1 MSLFSVRLPSS
12 VSLCFLSEGAKSL
25 PHAVAGVEKLYSRVT
40 DEDHELMTPEEY
52 TAYFEIFQARSE
64 G

>member
-1 MSLFSVRLPSS
+1 MVGFFFLPRCFDMLIYNFFSL
-12 VSLCFLSEGAKSL
+12 
-25 PHAVAGVEKLYSRVT
+25 VAGEPKPYSQIT

>member
-1 MSLFSVRLPSS
+1 MYVLTLVTLP
-12 VSLCFLSEGAKSL
+12 
-25 PHAVAGVEKLYSRVT
+25 VAGEAKVYSQVT

>member
-1 MSLFSVRLPSS
+1 MSLFTVRPFFF
-12 VSLCFLSEGAKSL
+12 SLCFSREGAQSL
-25 PHAVAGVEKLYSRVT
+25 PHAVAGVEKLYSQVT

-52 TAYFEIFQARSE
+52 TAYFEIFQTRSE